1 MIYKTKIL
9 GAVTVTSAGT
19 RVQLTAS
26 DIAAYAVLIQANP
39 ANTGNI
45 FVGDSTVSS
54 SNGAILEPGDFFV
67 VEPDISEEM
76 DEVNLSD
83 IYIDAA
89 TNNDSV
95 RVQYMT
101 VRGS

>member
-1 MIYKTKIL
+1 MIYKTKVL
-9 GAVTVTSAGT
+9 TAVTVSSAGT

-26 DIAAYAVLIQANP
+26 DIVAYAVVVQANP

-54 SNGAILEPGDFFV
+54 SNGVILEPGDFFV
-67 VEPDISEEM
+67 IEPDISEDL

-83 IYIDAA
+83 IYLDAA
-89 TNNDSV
+89 TNNDGA